1 MAKVE
6 DRPTQAQLVVDY
18 MNRFGSI
25 TPLQAMQDCGIYRLA
40 SRISDLRKRGC
51 IIIDEWAEVPNRY
64 GGTTRVKRYRLAG
77 ENDDLRKAT

>member
-6 DRPTQAQLVVDY
+6 DRPTQAQLILDY
-18 MNRFGSI
+18 MNRHNSI
-25 TPLQAMQDCGIYRLA
+25 TPLEAMRDLGIYRLA

-64 GGTTRVKRYRLAG
+64 GGKTRVKRYRMAG
-77 ENDDLRKAT
+77 GEDDLRT